1 MGGDRIPPGEWLIWG
16 NRPPPSPA
24 TWLYVK
30 NLFDN
35 LLDDSV
41 AIRVYCVSCPSAPA
55 VCNSLPKTVVNSH
68 SVAVVKSR
76 LKIFLFSQAFSL
88 PHKNSCC
95 NGNLLCDHSVAER
108 NRIYSLGS
116 HGKASEK
123 EYCLPGVFCDSGD
136 TPANLLCELN
146 GHLMPCTSCF
156 YGKRVED
163 VCAGQFGVFVYLDL
177 CCLVGCCTW
186 FSCCAANVGLS
197 ICVWSCLRWQE
208 SEQHV
213 RRTASFL
220 TGLAQS

>member
-30 NLFDN
+30 NLFDH

-88 PHKNSCC
+88 PN
-95 NGNLLCDHSVAER
+95 
-108 NRIYSLGS
+108 
-116 HGKASEK
+116 
-123 EYCLPGVFCDSGD
+123 
-136 TPANLLCELN
+136 
-146 GHLMPCTSCF
+146 
-156 YGKRVED
+156 
-163 VCAGQFGVFVYLDL
+163 
-177 CCLVGCCTW
+177 
-186 FSCCAANVGLS
+186 
-197 ICVWSCLRWQE
+197 
-208 SEQHV
+208 
-213 RRTASFL
+213 
-220 TGLAQS
+220 